1 MMKIENFFLKPKSVS
16 HRQYEALRMYYI
28 ENIQAVD
35 VADYFGYKYRAFT
48 SIVSDFRRDFD
59 QDDGIADTFF
69 VQRQLGRP
77 EKGEKGNVRSIVI
90 KLRKKNFSV
99 EDIKISLDAIGYQIS
114 ENTIYLIIKSEGFAR
129 LPKRTK
135 ELLNY

>member
-59 QDDGIADTFF
+59 QDDGIEDTLADLK
-69 VQRQLGRP
+69 R
-77 EKGEKGNVRSIVI
+77 EKRVMLEA
-90 KLRKKNFSV
+90 L
-99 EDIKISLDAIGYQIS
+99 
-114 ENTIYLIIKSEGFAR
+114 
-129 LPKRTK
+129 
-135 ELLNY
+135 LLN